1 MTEHQLR
8 KALSAANDLEPPTD
22 ELFAHRALQRGR
34 ARTARRRNAIVGTA
48 AGFAL
53 VVGGGGAWLVGQ
65 SLQSGVS
72 TSAGSAG
79 SAERMEDSGGIPALG
94 TGADGQAGGAPL
106 VVPPARDASVWLAG
120 AVTPQRSAV
129 DALVPTLTT
138 DYPDVFGGAYATD
151 ESNTHIVVT
160 VTRHD
165 ATLEAMVTSSMPSPG
180 DVSFEVVANTA
191 ARKQQVAAQVVAD
204 ASGWLAKGLPLA
216 GVRLDARAD
225 RVVVTV
231 LSAQA
236 VGVVENHYGPDI
248 VRAQVGSGV
257 PLGVPSNGA
266 TLPTLQR

>member
-22 ELFAHRALQRGR
+22 ELFAQRALQRGR
-34 ARTARRRNAIVGTA
+34 ARTARRRNAIVGAA

-53 VVGGGGAWLVGQ
+53 VVLGGGTWLVGQ
-65 SLQSGVS
+65 SLQGGVS
-72 TSAGSAG
+72 TSAGSA
-79 SAERMEDSGGIPALG
+79 ERMVDSGGSPALG
-94 TGADGQAGGAPL
+94 TGAAGGADEA
-106 VVPPARDASVWLAG
+106 PPVTGVSPQRDASVWLGG

-191 ARKQQVAAQVVAD
+191 VRKQQVAAQVVAD
-204 ASGWLAKGLPLA
+204 ASGWLAKGLPVA
-216 GVRLDARAD
+216 GVQPDARAD

-231 LSAQA
+231 LSGEA
-236 VGVVENHYGPDI
+236 VGPVESHYGPDI

-257 PLGVPSNGA
+257 PLGTPSGGA